1 MTRDGVFDLIASESR
16 IKVSELR
23 IEGGGTMIRALWT
36 AASGMQA
43 QQMNIDVIANNLAN
57 VNTSGFKKSRADF
70 QDVMYQSIKTT
81 GAPSTNSTQAAGIE
95 IGLGTTP
102 GSVTKVFTA
111 GNITQT
117 GSELDLAIEGDG
129 FFQIQM
135 PDGTTEYSRSGSF
148 KRDGQGRV
156 VTVDGYPL
164 MPEMVIPSN
173 ASKIS
178 IGSDG
183 TVSVTQSGQ
192 AGATTVG
199 TIQLATFQNPAGLSS
214 QGRNLYQVTDASGDA
229 TTGTAG
235 QNGIGTISQGYL
247 EMSNVNVM
255 EEMVNMI
262 VSQRAYEIN
271 SKSVQAADEML
282 QQANNMKR

>member
-1 MTRDGVFDLIASESR
+1 
-16 IKVSELR
+16 
-23 IEGGGTMIRALWT
+23 MIRALWT

-43 QQMNIDVIANNLAN
+43 QQLNIDVIANNLAN
-57 VNTSGFKKSRADF
+57 VNTTGFKKSRADF
-70 QDVMYQSIKTT
+70 QDVMYQNIKTT
-81 GAPSTNSTQAAGIE
+81 GAPTTNSTQAAGIE

-102 GSVTKVFTA
+102 AAVTKVFTA
-111 GNITQT
+111 GNITQS
-117 GSELDLAIEGDG
+117 GNELDMAIEGEG

-135 PDGTTEYSRSGSF
+135 PDGTTSYSRAGSF

-156 VTVDGYPL
+156 VTTEGYPL

-173 ASKIS
+173 ATKINV
-178 IGSDG
+178 GNDG
-183 TVSVTQSGQ
+183 TVSVVQSGQ
-192 AGATTVG
+192 GSATTIG

-214 QGRNLYQVTDASGDA
+214 QGRNLYKITDASGDA

-235 QNGIGTISQGYL
+235 QNGIGTISQGFL

-262 VSQRAYEIN
+262 VGQRAYEIN
-271 SKSVQAADEML
+271 SKAVQAADDML
-282 QQANNMKR
+282 QQANNLKR

>member
-1 MTRDGVFDLIASESR
+1 
-16 IKVSELR
+16 
-23 IEGGGTMIRALWT
+23 MIRALWT

-43 QQMNIDVIANNLAN
+43 QQLNIDVIANNLAN

-70 QDVMYQSIKTT
+70 QDVMYQSVKTT

-102 GSVTKVFTA
+102 AAVTKVFTA
-111 GNITQT
+111 GNITNT
-117 GSELDLAIEGDG
+117 GNELDLAIEGDG

-135 PDGTTEYSRSGSF
+135 PDGTTTYSRSGSF

-156 VTVDGYPL
+156 VTSDGYPL
-164 MPEMVIPSN
+164 MPEMVIPN
-173 ASKIS
+173 NTTKIS
-178 IGSDG
+178 IGTDG
-183 TVSVTQSGQ
+183 TVSVQQSGQ
-192 AGATTVG
+192 SSATTVG
-199 TIQLATFQNPAGLSS
+199 NIQLATFQNPSGLSS
-214 QGRNLYQVTDASGDA
+214 LGRNLYQVTDASGDA

-235 QNGIGTISQGYL
+235 QNGIGTISQGFL

-262 VSQRAYEIN
+262 VGQRAYEIN
-271 SKSVQAADEML
+271 SKAVQAADEML